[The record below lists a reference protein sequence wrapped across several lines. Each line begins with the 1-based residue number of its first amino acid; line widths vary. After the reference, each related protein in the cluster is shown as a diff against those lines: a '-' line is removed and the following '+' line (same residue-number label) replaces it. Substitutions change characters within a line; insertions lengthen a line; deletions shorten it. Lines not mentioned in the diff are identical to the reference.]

1 MQFRILETPT
11 GPFALMVNDGQIA
24 TSWMTA
30 ALSRRLRSARPSAR
44 LLPDLARRLGLYF
57 KGKQV
62 DFDDVPTPEGSEF
75 FRGCWDACRRIPRG
89 QTRSYAQLAAMAG
102 GNASAARAAGQS
114 MRRNPLPVVVPCHRV
129 IATGGSLH
137 GFGGS
142 CDSASR
148 ELHVKSTLLAM
159 EGALSATQRRP
170 RRNGS
175 QRVLEFAAS

>member
-1 MQFRILETPT
+1 
-11 GPFALMVNDGQIA
+11 
-24 TSWMTA
+24 
-30 ALSRRLRSARPSAR
+30 
-44 LLPDLARRLGLYF
+44 
-57 KGKQV
+57 
-62 DFDDVPTPEGSEF
+62 
-75 FRGCWDACRRIPRG
+75 
-89 QTRSYAQLAAMAG
+89 
-102 GNASAARAAGQS
+102 